1 MKNRIITGLILAV
14 ILVPVALVPQL
25 IYLFEVLIILFAGIA
40 TFEVL
45 NMYDKQKKMPIYVKI
60 LCLVLTI
67 LLYASIVNKFD
78 VCSETLIYKFMDW
91 IGFKLDILI
100 SIAIIT
106 LCLLASLVFVPDFD
120 ASDVGKCLTQILYV
134 GVCFGSFSVLRCYGV
149 RFIVYLLMITVATDI
164 FALVFGL
171 NFGKHKMAPKISPKK
186 SWEGAIGGTAVALV
200 IGFCILYFYEY
211 LSPFFHN
218 GEKINFFAGVFDI
231 EIFSKVG
238 TIFFMILLT
247 LCMSICSQIGDLV
260 ASKLKRTYG
269 IKDYSNIFPGHGG
282 VLDRFDSALFASL
295 IFLLFIQFEIIVFPV
310 MISS

>member
-1 MKNRIITGLILAV
+1 MKNRIITALILAF

-25 IYLFEVLIILFAGIA
+25 IYVFEILVICFAGIA
-40 TFEVL
+40 TFEIL

-60 LCLVLTI
+60 LCLFLTI
-67 LLYASIVNKFD
+67 LLYSSIIYKFD
-78 VCSETLIYKFMDW
+78 ICSETLIYKFIDW
-91 IGFKLDILI
+91 IDFQLEILI
-100 SIAIIT
+100 CIAIIT
-106 LCLLASLVFVPDFD
+106 LCLLASLVFIPDFD

-149 RFIVYLLMITVATDI
+149 RFIVYVLMITVATDI

-186 SWEGAIGGTAVALV
+186 SWEGAIGGTLVALV

-218 GEKINFFAGVFDI
+218 GEKMSFFSGVFDI
-231 EIFSKVG
+231 EIFSRVG
-238 TIFFMILLT
+238 TVFFMLILT

-295 IFLLFIQFEIIVFPV
+295 IFLLFIHFESIIFPV
-310 MISS
+310 ISG